1 MIIRRRVYR
10 EALQFSVS
18 GQTGAMM
25 KNSLEQLL
33 SSGGQCYD

>member
-1 MIIRRRVYR
+1 VNIFDHPL
-10 EALQFSVS
+10 ASLFSVS

-33 SSGGQCYD
+33 LSGGQCYD